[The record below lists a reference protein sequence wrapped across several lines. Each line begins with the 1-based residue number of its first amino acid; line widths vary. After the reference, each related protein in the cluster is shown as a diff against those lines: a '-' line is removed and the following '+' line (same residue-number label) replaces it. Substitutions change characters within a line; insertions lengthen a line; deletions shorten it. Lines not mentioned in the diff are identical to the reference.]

1 MCYNVYCIEMCSKKR
16 QDMTQEWQQ
25 ICARAL
31 QVFESQL
38 ENIMSGKVTANDQAL
53 IKSGQEQMIKIA
65 ETLSSSNCQV
75 IKCSNSKISSILREK
90 PSKELW
96 GLCNK
101 SDSSAKT
108 IVFRCILPVGC
119 WYKSTDIQ
127 PKVCMRFSLSE
138 LGEWNHD
145 VGPGVVEKYV
155 MTIIII
161 Q

>member
-1 MCYNVYCIEMCSKKR
+1 MRYKNG

-31 QVFESQL
+31 EVFESQL

-53 IKSGQEQMIKIA
+53 IKYGQGQMIKIA

-75 IKCSNSKISSILREK
+75 IECSKSKILSILREN

-96 GLCNK
+96 GLCNE

-108 IVFRCILPVGC
+108 IIFKCILPVGC
-119 WYKSTDIQ
+119 WYNSTDIQ

-138 LGEWNHD
+138 LGEWKRD

-161 Q
+161 L